1 MKTEKTCL
9 KTYPAHLFGDFYL
22 AWTNRQFDGKNISV
36 QDTPGNA
43 DSISPACHRNK
54 RKQKQR
60 NADFQKKGKH
70 TRMRYFPPVRD
81 TAGNNAFSCVA
92 IFHFVILTF
101 YLSTS
106 IFLLAHNINSTWK
119 PIYAMLHLHVFP
131 NKPPE
136 KGHTHFAV
144 SPNDKVNSLTV
155 DNGTT

>member
-22 AWTNRQFDGKNISV
+22 TWTNRQFDGKNISV

-60 NADFQKKGKH
+60 NADFQKKGKR
-70 TRMRYFPPVRD
+70 TRMRILVRR
-81 TAGNNAFSCVA
+81 
-92 IFHFVILTF
+92 
-101 YLSTS
+101 YLSLCHFD
-106 IFLLAHNINSTWK
+106 ILPVYKYFLLAHNINSTWK